1 MPKTKKENKIE
12 INSKGKELDEI
23 VNAIIIKCN
32 DTIVEWKKQG
42 VSSCEDS
49 CIDLWDIQIDNIPV
63 KFFVKCRVHR
73 SRPIITSP
81 ESPEYYD
88 YKLLI
93 ITNLEWN
100 GNIYLDEE
108 ISNFNNFS
116 RQVKVVKDVIDRND
130 ITRHIIDLFNVNDLR
145 YCKLQNIFVKKD
157 DIFSKV
163 VNYFNLK
170 YTNVEECCVCYDK
183 TRIRTKMCKH
193 YLCLECV
200 SKMKTITPRNSMNY
214 TNCPM
219 CKAEVNEMTLNAVNC
234 DSDSD

>member
-1 MPKTKKENKIE
+1 MPKTKKENKME

-23 VNAIIIKCN
+23 VNGIIIKCN
-32 DTIVEWKKQG
+32 DTIVAWKKEKDCRG
-42 VSSCEDS
+42 TDS
-49 CIDLWDIQIDNIPV
+49 CIDVWNIQIDNIPV
-63 KFFVKCRVHR
+63 EFTLRCRVHR
-73 SRPIITSP
+73 FTPINNSP
-81 ESPEYYD
+81 ENND

-93 ITNLEWN
+93 IANLDWK
-100 GNIYLDEE
+100 GNIYMDEE
-108 ISNFNNFS
+108 IGNFCNFNLD
-116 RQVKVVKDVIDRND
+116 VKVEKDVIDRND